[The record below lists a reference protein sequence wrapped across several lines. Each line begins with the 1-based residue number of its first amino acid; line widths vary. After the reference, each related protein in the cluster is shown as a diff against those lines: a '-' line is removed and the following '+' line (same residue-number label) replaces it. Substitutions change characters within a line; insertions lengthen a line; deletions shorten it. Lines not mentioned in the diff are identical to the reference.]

1 MTSPNQKAQNE
12 PHPDL
17 HDADMVEGLA
27 MIPGL
32 YTYAATAIV
41 AGALAFGAGW
51 KTQEWR
57 YGKQIAGISQKH
69 ATAALKLSEAAR
81 ADETQ
86 TALKESTHAANT
98 SKNSDEF
105 TTSQPVRDAISRADL
120 ARVDRLRT
128 DAERRAATYR
138 QIAASCSAASGGVA
152 DRLEAFD
159 RHIVEGAS
167 VVAEHGQALRQRDAE
182 VVLLRGQIEADRAV
196 LSEPK

>member
-1 MTSPNQKAQNE
+1 
-12 PHPDL
+12 
-17 HDADMVEGLA
+17 

-32 YTYAATAIV
+32 YTYAATAMV

-51 KTQEWR
+51 QAQSLR
-57 YGKQIAGISQKH
+57 YEKQIATITQQH

-105 TTSQPVRDAISRADL
+105 TTSQPARDAIARADT
-120 ARVDRLRT
+120 ARVERLRT

-138 QIAASCSAASGGVA
+138 AQAAACTSASSGIA

-159 RHIVEGAS
+159 RHIVEGAG
-167 VVAEHGQALRQRDAE
+167 VVAEHRQALVRRDAE
-182 VVLLRGQIEADRAV
+182 VKLLRGQIDADRE
-196 LSEPK
+196 LIDDGG

>member
-1 MTSPNQKAQNE
+1 
-12 PHPDL
+12 
-17 HDADMVEGLA
+17 

-51 KTQEWR
+51 QTQAWR
-57 YGKQIAGISQKH
+57 YGKQIAGIQAQH

-81 ADETQ
+81 ADEIQ
-86 TALKESTHAANT
+86 TALKESTHAADT

-105 TTSQPVRDAISRADL
+105 TTSQPVRDAIARADL
-120 ARVDRLRT
+120 ALADRLRT

-138 QIAASCSAASGGVA
+138 QIAASCSAAAGGVA

-167 VVAEHGQALRQRDAE
+167 VVAEHRQALGKRDAE

-196 LSEPK
+196 LSEPR

>member
-1 MTSPNQKAQNE
+1 
-12 PHPDL
+12 
-17 HDADMVEGLA
+17 
-27 MIPGL
+27 MITGL

-51 KTQEWR
+51 QVQSWR
-57 YGKQIAGISQKH
+57 YEKQIATITQQH

-105 TTSQPVRDAISRADL
+105 TTSQLVRDATARADL

-128 DAERRAATYR
+128 DAERRAATYSA
-138 QIAASCSAASGGVA
+138 QAAACTTASSGIA

-159 RHIVEGAS
+159 RHIVEGAT
-167 VVAEHGQALRQRDAE
+167 VVAEHRQALVRRDAE
-182 VVLLRGQIEADRAV
+182 VVLLRKQIDTDRA
-196 LSEPK
+196 LMSEPSPKPGQ